1 MFPQWKMIPSTSSS
15 LVNQLV
21 IIHLIL
27 AKQGKLVSNSLT
39 NQLRK
44 NRKSTKFSSPR
55 AYIRAAT
62 PLPSAAQSQVGGREK
77 K

>member
-1 MFPQWKMIPSTSSS
+1 MFPQWKMTSSISNS
-15 LVNQLV
+15 LVNQLA
-21 IIHLIL
+21 IHLIL